1 MARFRKQSARAT
13 AAHLQ
18 GYIHTIWSDA
28 NSFLNRYYTL
38 KSGNDEGTIRP
49 RDDAR
54 ALRAVIAAFSQTTPE
69 ANK

>member
-38 KSGNDEGTIRP
+38 KSGKGEGTIRP
-49 RDDAR
+49 LDDAR
-54 ALRAVIAAFSQTTPE
+54 AFRAVIAAFSQTATPT
-69 ANK
+69 NK